1 MIYKY
6 LLEIKYRIFF
16 SFTTWCCVMIN
27 CYYFKETLV
36 YIFMKFSLE
45 TNTNNLLYFLTTDVA
60 EIFLAYIQLS
70 YYTANQVTITY
81 LYWQFFL
88 FLSPGLY
95 NFESDYLKTIITISI
110 LSRILCMF
118 VLNSF
123 IFPISWNFFSKFQEY
138 LSFQNLTFYFEVKLS
153 EYLIFYTT
161 VYHLCNSIF
170 QVGVLFFLFVDLF
183 RTNLYLIKKLRKI
196 FYFFFFVFATFLS
209 PPEVL
214 YQLAISI
221 CLIISYELIVLYM
234 IIKTELCNLR

>member
-6 LLEIKYRIFF
+6 LSEIKYRIFF
-16 SFTTWCCVMIN
+16 SLLAWSFIMLN
-27 CYYFKETLV
+27 CYFFKEALLYV
-36 YIFMKFSLE
+36 FIKLSLNQNY
-45 TNTNNLLYFLTTDVA
+45 TNLLYFITTDVT
-60 EIFLAYIQLS
+60 EVFIVYIHLS
-70 YYTANQVTITY
+70 YFVANQIIILFLGYQFFVFLSTGLYPFEYSYFKTIFVTITFC
-81 LYWQFFL
+81 W
-88 FLSPGLY
+88 
-95 NFESDYLKTIITISI
+95 I
-110 LSRILCMF
+110 
-118 VLNSF
+118 SF
-123 IFPISWNFFSKFQEY
+123 IFIFNTFIFPASWFFFLEFQKF
-138 LSFQNLTFYFEVKLS
+138 LSIQNLTFYFEVKLS